1 MPKKFRD
8 EVDSACDRAFESF
21 GFQSRRRGS
30 PRIRIDD
37 DFYGWVGLNRSGVG
51 DAVRI
56 DPFIGV
62 HCVPVMRMFYELD
75 FYRNPK
81 PKYLIGD
88 TATISVHIGAFASE
102 LRPFIFKSDKPLE
115 NEAGRLAES
124 IVKYGLPWM
133 RAHASLNGILA
144 RLREREAILNGVPE
158 RIAITLFLL
167 GRFED
172 LIAYLDRKR
181 DEFAQHPG
189 WVATNQAWPPFST
202 ALRDRMPNDG
212 KA

>member
-1 MPKKFRD
+1 MSKKFRD
-8 EVDSACDRAFESF
+8 EVDSAVYRALGAF
-21 GFQSRRRGS
+21 GFQLQRRGS
-30 PRIRIDD
+30 PCIRIDD
-37 DFYGWVGLNRSGVG
+37 SFYGWVGLNRSGVG

-81 PKYLIGD
+81 PKYVIGD
-88 TATISVHIGAFASE
+88 TATISIHIGMLSSE
-102 LRPFIFKSDKPLE
+102 LRPFIFESDEPLE
-115 NEAGRLAES
+115 SEAGRLAES
-124 IVKYGLPWM
+124 VVKYGLPWM
-133 RAHASLNGILA
+133 RAHASLNGILD

-167 GRFED
+167 GQFEE

-189 WVATNQAWPPFST
+189 WAATNQAWPPFCA
-202 ALRDRMPNDG
+202 ALRDRMSKDG
-212 KA
+212 EA